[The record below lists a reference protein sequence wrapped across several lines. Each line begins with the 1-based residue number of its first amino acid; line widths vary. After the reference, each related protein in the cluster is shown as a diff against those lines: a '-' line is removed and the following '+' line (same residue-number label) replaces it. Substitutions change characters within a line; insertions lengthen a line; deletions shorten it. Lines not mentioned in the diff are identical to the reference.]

1 MDITGRDLTHEIDML
16 HCKPSQIQLTSADV
30 NDLEHRIHA
39 ANRRRA
45 FSDVTKGKARL
56 STGPR
61 LPTIIAAAHVEDGI
75 TVQYASTSTLY
86 SPTRSGDETTK
97 RLRYAI
103 PVREASAMVLRPHLQ
118 HSSQLAPTPDV
129 EPVKVDSPRTS
140 PSPPPRLT
148 LPKLDVPWDT
158 SIRHRRR
165 QTSPS
170 HHAVTT
176 YDGADDSGDVH
187 FPRPQPTATPSA
199 PLHAGREVFRELPGG
214 STTALPPHTS
224 PCRSPGGRARRSK
237 LRSQESVA
245 LSQDISASLSSAQDT
260 SRDTTRPRHGHEHG
274 PPTTHIA
281 QDLDPGAAVFT
292 PRVRFGST
300 AMVPDSAP
308 AGTDSTDTSNLRHR
322 TPSEQNASP
331 SMERRPQANTPSQE
345 TRPRRL
351 RSNAVVSRSRRSSEN
366 SALPL
371 PNLERYPL
379 LLPNARSAFERER
392 REPSSSVTSEPQI
405 AAASSPSN
413 DGLEDAS
420 STPDQPSSRIPSI
433 VSAASG
439 ISGLSISD
447 DAAAEFLRFR
457 SSPLDGLT
465 AELSRLSTALG
476 PATKSTDNRISLL
489 NGNPFDSNHA
499 TIHEELS
506 GPEETSELQ
515 HPSRENISSRL
526 LASPSRLTLTSSP
539 PQPSTPLPHP
549 TASPAQIEPP
559 HYHSTIRLV
568 NPSTS
573 AATPAQ
579 PTATVPTATPKLP
592 IYNDFTPAR
601 FQPQTPADITRS
613 SRRARNR
620 SDSSVHR
627 EAFCVGQVLVA
638 RRPVAV
644 PERRA
649 YRNTYPTNA
658 PVGGVRVVAGDAR
671 RDGDG
676 NGAENEMEGQLA
688 GLESERAVWSRRRQG
703 GSLDV
708 TPPGVG
714 RLERFLH

>member
-1 MDITGRDLTHEIDML
+1 MDITGLDPAHENDML
-16 HCKPSQIQLTSADV
+16 NCKPSQIQLTSADV
-30 NDLEHRIHA
+30 NELEHRIHV

-45 FSDVTKGKARL
+45 FSDTTKGKARL

-61 LPTIIAAAHVEDGI
+61 LPTIIAPAHAEDGI
-75 TVQYASTSTLY
+75 AAQQASTSTLY
-86 SPTRSGDETTK
+86 SPTRPGDDTTK

-103 PVREASAMVLRPHLQ
+103 PVREASAFLLRPHLQ
-118 HSSQLAPTPDV
+118 HASQLAPTPDV

-140 PSPPPRLT
+140 PSPPPRLS

-158 SIRHRRR
+158 SLRHRRR

-170 HHAVTT
+170 HHAIAT
-176 YDGADDSGDVH
+176 YDGANDSRDVQ
-187 FPRPQPTATPSA
+187 FLRPQPAATPSA
-199 PLHAGREVFRELPGG
+199 HVHAGREVFRDLPGA
-214 STTALPPHTS
+214 STAASPPHTS
-224 PCRSPGGRARRSK
+224 PRRSPGGRARRSK

-260 SRDTTRPRHGHEHG
+260 SRDTSRPWHGQN
-274 PPTTHIA
+274 PPTIQTA
-281 QDLDPGAAVFT
+281 QELDPSAAIFT

-300 AMVPDSAP
+300 TIVPDSGP
-308 AGTDSTDTSNLRHR
+308 AGTDSTDASNLRIR

-331 SMERRPQANTPSQE
+331 SIERRPQANTPSQE

-351 RSNAVVSRSRRSSEN
+351 HSNAVVSGSRRSSEN

-379 LLPNARSAFERER
+379 LLPNARSALERER
-392 REPSSSVTSEPQI
+392 RDPSVSATSVPQI
-405 AAASSPSN
+405 TAMPSPST
-413 DGLEDAS
+413 DSVEDAS
-420 STPDQPSSRIPSI
+420 STPEISSSRIPSI

-476 PATKSTDNRISLL
+476 PATRSAEKRVSLL
-489 NGNPFDSNHA
+489 NSNPFDSNNA
-499 TIHEELS
+499 TILEELQ
-506 GPEETSELQ
+506 GPEQLSELQ
-515 HPSRENISSRL
+515 HPSREIVTSRL

-549 TASPAQIEPP
+549 SASPAQVESP

-568 NPSTS
+568 NPTSSTS
-573 AATPAQ
+573 TPA
-579 PTATVPTATPKLP
+579 PLTATVPPATPRLP
-592 IYNDFTPAR
+592 IYNDATPAR
-601 FQPQTPADITRS
+601 FQPQTPADIARS
-613 SRRARNR
+613 SRHARNR

-638 RRPVAV
+638 PRPVAV

-658 PVGGVRVVAGDAR
+658 PVGGVRVVVSDAR
-671 RDGDG
+671 RDGSG

-688 GLESERAVWSRRRQG
+688 GLESERAAWVRRRRQG

-708 TPPGVG
+708 TPPGLG
-714 RLERFLH
+714 RFERFLH